1 MYSFGIEEE
10 FFLVDAGTREVAR
23 RSPERLFAE
32 AKALSGGRIGREFLE
47 SQIEVATRPC
57 NTLDQAREQ
66 VVELR
71 GMVKSAA
78 ARHGLS
84 FLACGTHPTAV
95 WRGSVQS
102 RKRRYDA
109 IMGDLQMIGKRNMFC
124 GMHVHVELPEPS
136 RRFEMMCAMVPYVPL
151 FLALSSSS
159 PFWQSQPTGLKSY
172 RLAAYD
178 ELPRTGLPELLCTQ
192 SDYDAYVG
200 ALTKAGAIKD
210 ASHIW
215 WSLRPSLK
223 YPTLELRAA
232 DCCTRADDAVAIA
245 ALYRVLVRYL
255 FERAPFTGV
264 DSVAHAIA
272 EENLWRAKRYG
283 VRAEFITAAGGVP
296 VPEFLHHIAEMVAE
310 DAECL
315 GCGEA
320 IDHCKAIASE
330 GTSADAQ
337 IAIFDARLPAGEDA
351 ALAEV
356 VGWIDRT
363 TSPG

>member
-10 FFLVDAGTREVAR
+10 FFLVDTETREVAR
-23 RSPERLFAE
+23 RSPERMFTE
-32 AKALSGGRIGREFLE
+32 AKELSGARIGREFLE
-47 SQIEVATRPC
+47 SQIETATRPC
-57 NTLDQAREQ
+57 NTLDEAREQ
-66 VVELR
+66 VAELR
-71 GMVKSAA
+71 GMVKTVA
-78 ARHGLS
+78 ARHGMS

-151 FLALSSSS
+151 FLALSTSS
-159 PFWQSQPTGLKSY
+159 PFWQSHSTGLKSY

-178 ELPRTGLPELLCTQ
+178 ELPRTGLPELIRTQ

-232 DCCTRADDAVAIA
+232 DCCTRAEDTVAIA

-264 DSVAHAIA
+264 DSVARAIA
-272 EENLWRAKRYG
+272 GENLWRAKRNG
-283 VRAEFITAAGGVP
+283 IGATFITAAGAVP
-296 VPEFLHHIAEMVAE
+296 VPEFLHHVAEMIAE
-310 DAECL
+310 DAEIL
-315 GCGEA
+315 ECGDA
-320 IDHCKAIASE
+320 IARCKEIASE

-337 IAIFDARLPAGEDA
+337 VAIFENHLPGGADA
-351 ALAEV
+351 AFAEV
-356 VGWIDRT
+356 VEWIDRT
-363 TSPG
+363 TSG